1 MLHEKI
7 KISIQV
13 SQKLGKAYKLCSKK
27 KIEETYQKGTQV
39 KAFPYFAK
47 YITKP
52 SESHGFQ
59 IVFVVPKKKFRLAT
73 TRNRIRRYIRES
85 VRLEK
90 SALEQTLQINNVEM
104 NLFLLYNG
112 EPEMNLADTRKAI
125 AKLFKKIAHEI
136 ENQ

>member
-1 MLHEKI
+1 M
-7 KISIQV
+7 

-39 KAFPYFAK
+39 KAFPFFAK
-47 YITKP
+47 YVTKP
-52 SESHGFQ
+52 SETYGFQ

-90 SALEQTLQINNVEM
+90 SSLEHTLLIKNVEL
-104 NLFLLYNG
+104 NLFLLFNG
-112 EPEMNLADTRKAI
+112 DPEPNLADTRKAI